1 MSTAWLS
8 KTDSNLKAAL
18 ENTIATMQAV
28 LERTLTSANKAAGPG
43 NKPTPHQM
51 ELKLIQ
57 SKKDIEQPKVTIE
70 AKKLTV

>member
-1 MSTAWLS
+1 
-8 KTDSNLKAAL
+8 
-18 ENTIATMQAV
+18 MQAV